1 MKVLIV
7 VDCQNDFLTGSL
19 GTPEAQAI
27 LPIVREKIEK
37 ADEETLIIFT
47 IDTHFED
54 YLNTLEGKNLPVAHC
69 IHGTFGWQINN
80 SIMIT
85 ASKRAEQINKG
96 YSNYLIFDKNTF
108 GSSELAC
115 YLYDEN
121 EYEQNLESIE
131 LCGVCTG
138 ICVISNALII
148 KAHLPEVPIIVDASA
163 CACITPESHLRALES
178 MKTCQIEVINE

>member
-7 VDCQNDFLTGSL
+7 VDCQNDFLIGSL

-47 IDTHFED
+47 RDTHFED
-54 YLNTLEGKNLPVAHC
+54 YLNTLEGKNLPVEHC
-69 IHGTFGWQINN
+69 IQGTFGWQINN
-80 SIMIT
+80 SLMIT
-85 ASKRAEQINKG
+85 TSKRAEQIDNE

-108 GSSELAC
+108 GSSELAY

-121 EYEQNLESIE
+121 EYEQDLESIE

-163 CACITPESHLRALES
+163 CACVTPESHLRALRS